1 MQKYLLGLLAA
12 ALMVAGLASCK
23 KDKKEDDLTG
33 FNDVEIEFEN
43 RAGNKPLVFGVEYE
57 NALGEKLKFTTFNYY
72 VSNFVLIK
80 DDGSE
85 FVVPKDSCYF
95 LCKHEDPKT
104 RKMKLRNVPAGN
116 YKAIRFIIGVDSLK
130 SVSPAS
136 ERLGVL
142 DPATGAQGMYWSWNA
157 GYIFVKAEGT
167 SPQAPVDA
175 GANDRIFQYHI
186 GLFGGF
192 SSPTLN
198 NIKTVTLE
206 LQQGEVAKVRRNG
219 GPHFH
224 IYVDI
229 LEMFTR
235 PNNISVATNPKVHAG
250 PFSKNLADNYA
261 DMFILDHVH
270 NP

>member
-1 MQKYLLGLLAA
+1 MKKYFFGLLAA
-12 ALMVAGLASCK
+12 TVITVGLSSCK
-23 KDKKEDDLTG
+23 KDQHDDVTG

-43 RAGNKPLVFGVEYE
+43 RAGNKPLVFGVEYT
-57 NALGEKLKFTTFNYY
+57 NAMGERLKFSTFNYY

-80 DDGSE
+80 AYGSE

-95 LCKHEDPKT
+95 LCKQEQPAS
-104 RKMKLRNVPAGN
+104 RKIKLRNVPAGD
-116 YKAIRFIIGVDSLK
+116 YKAVRFVLGVDSLK

-142 DPATGAQGMYWSWNA
+142 DPATGASGMYWNWNA
-157 GYIFVKAEGT
+157 GYIFVKVEGT
-167 SPQAPVDA
+167 SPDAPLDQ

-186 GLFGGF
+186 GLFGGY

-198 NIKTVTLE
+198 NLKTLTLA
-206 LQQGEVAKVRRNG
+206 LKGSEVAKVRRNG

-224 IYVDI
+224 VYVDV
-229 LEMFTR
+229 LELFTN
-235 PNNISVATNPKVHAG
+235 PTNISVATYPKVHAG
-250 PFSKNLADNYA
+250 PYSKTVADNYA
-261 DMFILDHVH
+261 DMFSLDHVH

>member
-1 MQKYLLGLLAA
+1 MKKIFGLTAIVFA
-12 ALMVAGLASCK
+12 MVAFSAC
-23 KDKKEDDLTG
+23 KDKKEDELSG
-33 FNDVEIEFEN
+33 FNNVEVEFEN
-43 RAGNKPLVFGVEYE
+43 RAGNKPLVFGVEYT
-57 NALGEKLKFTTFNYY
+57 NALGEKLTFSTFNYF
-72 VSNFVLIK
+72 VSNFALIRE
-80 DDGSE
+80 DGTE

-95 LCKHEDPKT
+95 LCKHEDLKS
-104 RKMKLRNVPAGN
+104 RRVVLKNVPAGN

-136 ERLGVL
+136 ERVGVL
-142 DPATGAQGMYWSWNA
+142 DPATGASGMYWNWNA
-157 GYIFVKAEGT
+157 GYIFVKVEGT
-167 SPQAPVDA
+167 SPQAPLDP
-175 GANDRIFQYHI
+175 GANANIFQYHI
-186 GLFGGF
+186 GLFGGY

-206 LQQGEVAKVRRNG
+206 LHHGEVAKVRRSG

-229 LEMFTR
+229 LELFTK
-235 PNNISVATNPKVHAG
+235 PMNISVATNPKVHAG
-250 PFSKNLADNYA
+250 PFSKNVADNYA